1 MEKSNG
7 YEGVAA
13 TFING
18 RGRSIEGIGVSSVY
32 KWVKTL
38 PPNST
43 VLDMGCGTG
52 LPITKVLVDAGMDV
66 NAIDA
71 SPSLVKSFRKNFPG
85 IPVVCEA
92 VEDSLLFE
100 KEFDAIIAWGLLFLL
115 PEEIQQKIIQKA
127 AKALKL
133 SGKFL
138 FTAPH
143 EQTAWVDAMTGQSSV
158 SLGAKKYKEL
168 LSASGLIITEE
179 FTDEGENHYY
189 NTVKI

>member
-1 MEKSNG
+1 MDQSNG

-43 VLDMGCGTG
+43 VLDLGCGTG
-52 LPITKVLVDAGMDV
+52 LPITKVLVDAGLDV

-71 SPSLVKSFRKNFPG
+71 SPTLVKAFQKNFPDT
-85 IPVVCEA
+85 PVVCEA
-92 VEDSLLFE
+92 AEDSLF
-100 KEFDAIIAWGLLFLL
+100 FDRKFDGIIAWGLLFLL
-115 PEEIQQKIIQKA
+115 PEEVQAKVIQKA
-127 AKALKL
+127 AYALEI

-138 FTAPH
+138 FTAPY
-143 EQTAWVDAMTGQSSV
+143 EQTAWIDVMTGQSSV
-158 SLGAKKYKEL
+158 SLGTKKYKEL
-168 LSASGLIITEE
+168 LSVSGLIITEE
-179 FTDEGENHYY
+179 FTDEGKNHYY